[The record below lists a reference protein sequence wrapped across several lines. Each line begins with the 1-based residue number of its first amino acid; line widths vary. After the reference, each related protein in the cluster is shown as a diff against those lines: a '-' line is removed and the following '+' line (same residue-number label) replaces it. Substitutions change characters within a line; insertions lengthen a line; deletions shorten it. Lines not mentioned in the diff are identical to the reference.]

1 MTLTFVVAYGYEG
14 LYIDG
19 DFVAETKGRFSPSEI
34 MELTYGQ
41 LSDNEER
48 MILAEE
54 QITFDPKIGFPARL
68 EEIAN

>member
-1 MTLTFVVAYGYEG
+1 
-14 LYIDG
+14 
-19 DFVAETKGRFSPSEI
+19 